1 MHTNQ
6 NEDYFIPI
14 FIFFI
19 TTLFLVYVINKVE
32 LSLNKVELSPKDETE
47 KTINNLK
54 YKVV

>member
-32 LSLNKVELSPKDETE
+32 LSPRDETE

>member
-32 LSLNKVELSPKDETE
+32 LSKKEETE
-47 KTINNLK
+47 HFINTIK
-54 YKVV
+54 YKLV